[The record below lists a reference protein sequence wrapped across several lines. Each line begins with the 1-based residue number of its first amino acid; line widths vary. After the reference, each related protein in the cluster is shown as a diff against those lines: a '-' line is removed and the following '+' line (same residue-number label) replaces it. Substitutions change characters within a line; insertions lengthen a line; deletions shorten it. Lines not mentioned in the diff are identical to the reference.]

1 MSLQYGLKEVL
12 NTTIFDFTTGAQLF
26 YVDYMMDS
34 AIVSKATRLDLRGG
48 QGNYKLLSFDHS
60 KDMNFTAKIPLVDL
74 STLAMLTSK
83 PLSIGATNVP
93 IREVLTASA
102 SNTITLSSTPVTGTI
117 KIYLVSGRDV
127 GVEQTVGTPGTTPNT
142 YSISG
147 LVVTLNA
154 TTAPQGTTF
163 VCTYSYSAPATTA
176 TTTFAADKFTNY
188 VRIVGT
194 GLITDEITGA
204 IVPTVFDI
212 KKAKAKNDFTLTM
225 SSTKATEIDLDFDMY
240 PVFDGTNQ
248 VYCVFNA
255 LK

>member
-1 MSLQYGLKEVL
+1 MSLQYGLKEVM

-26 YVDYMMDS
+26 YVDYMLDS
-34 AIVSKATRLDLRGG
+34 AIISKAQRLDIRGG

-74 STLAMLTSK
+74 NTLAMLTSK
-83 PLSIGATNVP
+83 PLTIGATNVP
-93 IREVLTASA
+93 IREVLVSA
-102 SNTITLSSTPVTGTI
+102 TQTITLSQTPVTGTL

-127 GVEQTVGTPGTTPNT
+127 GVEQTVGDPATTVNT

-147 LVVTLNA
+147 KTVTLNA
-154 TTAPQGTTF
+154 TTAPDGTTF

-176 TTTFAADKFTNY
+176 TTTFTADKFANY
-188 VRIVGT
+188 VRIVGQT
-194 GLITDEITGA
+194 LMTDEVTGA
-204 IVPTVFDI
+204 IIPAVFDI

-240 PVFDGTNQ
+240 SIFDGNNQ
-248 VYCVFNA
+248 VFCTFNA